1 MGEFSNSLPKAK
13 SGFHAEKTVSTRRH
27 TKLLHEGDY
36 VAEVE
41 VELIDADG
49 GWGPYLSL
57 DDVRK
62 LDSLR
67 VALQQG
73 DIASALKF
81 ARVYRLTQITAA
93 G

>member
-1 MGEFSNSLPKAK
+1 MDA
-13 SGFHAEKTVSTRRH
+13 GFHAEKTVSTRKH

-62 LDSLR
+62 LDRVRVGLR
-67 VALQQG
+67 EG
-73 DIASALKF
+73 DIASALKC
-81 ARVYRLTQITAA
+81 ARVYRLTPITAA

>member
-1 MGEFSNSLPKAK
+1 MDA
-13 SGFHAEKTVSTRRH
+13 GFQAEKTVSTHRH

-41 VELIDADG
+41 VELIDTDG

-57 DDVRK
+57 EDVRK
-62 LDSLR
+62 LDRLR
-67 VALQQG
+67 VALRQG
-73 DIASALKF
+73 DIASALKC
-81 ARVYRLTQITAA
+81 ARVYRLTPITAA

>member
-1 MGEFSNSLPKAK
+1 MN
-13 SGFHAEKTVSTRRH
+13 TRRH

-41 VELIDADG
+41 VELIDADA

-57 DDVRK
+57 DDVHK
-62 LDSLR
+62 LDRLR
-67 VALQQG
+67 VALRQG
-73 DIASALKF
+73 DIVSALKC
-81 ARVYRLTQITAA
+81 ARVYRLTPITAA

>member
-1 MGEFSNSLPKAK
+1 M
-13 SGFHAEKTVSTRRH
+13 STRKH
-27 TKLLHEGDY
+27 IKLLHEGDY

-41 VELIDADG
+41 VQLIDADG

-57 DDVRK
+57 DDVGK

-73 DIASALKF
+73 DMASALKC
-81 ARVYRLTQITAA
+81 ARVYRLTPITVA

>member
-1 MGEFSNSLPKAK
+1 MDA
-13 SGFHAEKTVSTRRH
+13 GFHAEKTVSTRKH

-41 VELIDADG
+41 VQLIDADG

-57 DDVRK
+57 EDVRK

-73 DIASALKF
+73 DMASALKC
-81 ARVYRLTQITAA
+81 ARVYRLTPITVAD
-93 G
+93 

>member
-1 MGEFSNSLPKAK
+1 MDA
-13 SGFHAEKTVSTRRH
+13 GFHAEKTVSTRKH
-27 TKLLHEGDY
+27 TKLIHEGNY

-57 DDVRK
+57 EEVRK
-62 LDSLR
+62 LDRLR
-67 VALQQG
+67 EALQQG
-73 DIASALKF
+73 DIAIALEC
-81 ARVYRLTQITAA
+81 ARVYRLTPITAA

>member
-1 MGEFSNSLPKAK
+1 MDA
-13 SGFHAEKTVSTRRH
+13 GFHAEKTVSTRKH

-36 VAEVE
+36 VAKVE
-41 VELIDADG
+41 VQLIDADE

-57 DDVRK
+57 EDVRK
-62 LDSLR
+62 LDRLR

-73 DIASALKF
+73 DMASALKC
-81 ARVYRLTQITAA
+81 ARVYRLTPITAA

>member
-1 MGEFSNSLPKAK
+1 MDA
-13 SGFHAEKTVSTRRH
+13 GFQTEKTVSTRKH
-27 TKLLHEGDY
+27 TKFLHEGAY

-57 DDVRK
+57 EDVRK
-62 LDSLR
+62 LDRLR

-73 DIASALKF
+73 DVASALKC
-81 ARVYRLTQITAA
+81 ARVYRLTPITAA

>member
-1 MGEFSNSLPKAK
+1 MDA
-13 SGFHAEKTVSTRRH
+13 GFQAEKTVSTRKH

-57 DDVRK
+57 EDVRK
-62 LDSLR
+62 LDGLR

-73 DIASALKF
+73 DIASALKC
-81 ARVYRLTQITAA
+81 ARVYRLTPITAA